1 MLGFELLFESRLL
14 KREREIKVGAK
25 RKRERG
31 REGKKKRKREI
42 TTLHCLRN
50 VKMSDCVR
58 WDRVVERECVCERER
73 NKETKKEREGEC
85 VCV

>member
-1 MLGFELLFESRLL
+1 MTFETHCPKLYHELLGFEPLFESRLL
-14 KREREIKVGAK
+14 KREREMKVGAK

-58 WDRVVERECVCERER
+58 WDRVVVRKRERE
-73 NKETKKEREGEC
+73 K
-85 VCV
+85 